1 MGQRGIKMTGHSPMI
16 SLRIPEDHL
25 LELDRLVGLDGMRN
39 RSDVIRLAIRDFL
52 TDSHQVSGDTVQ
64 VNLGPDLSARIED
77 FCKLHGE
84 KPDAVLRSAARGHIR
99 RIMLEDDQVGDLIDA
114 RMDELRRRGDDES
127 NAM

>member
-1 MGQRGIKMTGHSPMI
+1 MI

-52 TDSHQVSGDTVQ
+52 TDSHQVSGDTV
-64 VNLGPDLSARIED
+64 LSQSWSRFRCENKGD
-77 FCKLHGE
+77 FCKLHG

-99 RIMLEDDQVGDLIDA
+99 RIMLEDDG
-114 RMDELRRRGDDES
+114 GW
-127 NAM
+127 